1 MFSELRKKKNFTQEE
16 LAEKLEVKQN
26 TISNWENGVSKPDV
40 DMCVKIAKVL
50 KCKVSVVI
58 DCFIGTKEA

>member
-40 DMCVKIAKVL
+40 LMCAKIAKVL

-58 DCFIGTKEA
+58 ECFIDAKGA